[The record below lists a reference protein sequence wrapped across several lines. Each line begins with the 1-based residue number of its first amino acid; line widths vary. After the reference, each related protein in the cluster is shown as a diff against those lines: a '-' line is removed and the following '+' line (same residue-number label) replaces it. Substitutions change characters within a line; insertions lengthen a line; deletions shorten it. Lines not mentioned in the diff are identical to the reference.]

1 VDTRVRVVGP
11 LTVEHE
17 GRELAGAALG
27 GARERRLLA
36 ILACA
41 RGSTVTKE
49 ELAERLWDRPP
60 RDPAAGIDTAVS
72 LLRRALG
79 PAGAVIE
86 TQRPGYRLACGS
98 DLAEIDRL
106 EASGRA
112 EDALALLSGELLSG
126 EPVTEWVHEQ
136 RRELSRRRVEL
147 LVVAAHAAATRG
159 DDEVALA
166 RAGMAAEVDPLREDA
181 HREVIAALARLGR
194 DAEAL
199 RAYEHCRRVLREQLG
214 VGPAPETS
222 AVYEQVLAGGAP
234 GRAPAR
240 AASSAGPPDALPFL
254 GRQREL
260 ARLTA
265 PSSGCAVRAVLGE
278 PGIGKSRLIEEALTH
293 LPSER
298 TRVTKCFRL
307 VSPVPYAV
315 LSDLAPD
322 LAAGV
327 VGSAGPGT
335 TTALSPEAVAGRLAG
350 AWADDFHN
358 TPTTLVIDDLQ
369 WADEP
374 SLVALGLVLRRR
386 PRGLLVLAT
395 ARDGELPEHGA
406 ASQFLELAD
415 GMGALDSMVLGP
427 LEPQDLAPA
436 GFSFADWQ
444 RSGGHPLF
452 LTQLVRGGEGDLA
465 RLVLDRAAAAGS
477 GPLDVLRAAAVL
489 DRAASIDELA
499 AVAQLGA
506 EATRQ
511 AVDRLRAAGLVL
523 ESGGTW
529 RPRHDVIAELI
540 RADLTEA
547 SRRAW
552 HGRALKVVT
561 ASGASSAELAHQA
574 LAAGDA
580 EATLRHSLDAG
591 DRALAAFAN
600 REAADHYERAWRA
613 AEEEHGIGDV
623 TDRHRAVTG
632 RMRALIV
639 LGRTSEAEKMLEHL
653 PPTEGRAEAERLL
666 LQAECAWAAW
676 KPSRAITP
684 IRRALDIA
692 ERLADDELTGRVH
705 AFAANPYGSLGE
717 LDQASRHI
725 DAALSI
731 AARNGRQPPA
741 VVLYRLALIQHQKG
755 REEDALRT
763 LDRCRDAASDQ
774 HDERILVFE
783 RIVRSWA
790 LGALGRYGE
799 ALAALDDVAS
809 IGKGEEA
816 VARARVPN
824 TRASLLADLGLIDMA
839 LDADEESLEI
849 ARAHAGAAI
858 AEPQI
863 HTLLN
868 LAADHLHLGDPDRA
882 AACLEEVERLSGD
895 AEYARFR
902 YQNRLHW
909 VRGRLALE
917 GGDVDGALEQA
928 TLTSEMAVRYDAP
941 KYAVR
946 AELLRGWALARRST
960 ERTNAVEALR
970 AAARLAE
977 RHGFAALA
985 EQAHSSVASLKGS
998 DHHARRA
1005 QHWRAHIAGS
1015 VSGSLR
1021 DRLDRRS

>member
-1 VDTRVRVVGP
+1 MRVRVVGP
-11 LTVEHE
+11 LTVEHD

-41 RGSTVTKE
+41 RGSTVAKD

-60 RDPAAGIDTAVS
+60 RNSAAGIDTAVS

-79 PAGAVIE
+79 TAGAAVE
-86 TQRPGYRLACGS
+86 THRPGYRLACDS
-98 DLAEIDRL
+98 DLVEIDRL
-106 EASGRA
+106 EAGGRA
-112 EDALALLSGELLSG
+112 EDALALLADEFLAGEA
-126 EPVTEWVHEQ
+126 VTEWVHEQ

-147 LVVAAHAAATRG
+147 LVVAARAAAARG
-159 DDEVALA
+159 EDEAALA
-166 RAGMAAEVDPLREDA
+166 QAGMAAEVDPLREDA

-194 DAEAL
+194 SAEAL

-265 PSSGCAVRAVLGE
+265 PPSGCAVRAVLGE
-278 PGIGKSRLIEEALTH
+278 PGIGKSRLIEEALTG
-293 LPSER
+293 LASER

-307 VSPVPYAV
+307 VAPVPYAV
-315 LSDLAPD
+315 LADLAPD
-322 LAAGV
+322 LAAGAAAP
-327 VGSAGPGT
+327 GSRSAPKR
-335 TTALSPEAVAGRLAG
+335 ALSPEAAADRLAA
-350 AWADDFHN
+350 AWVEDVEQA
-358 TPTTLVIDDLQ
+358 PTTLVIDDLQ

-374 SLVALGLVLRRR
+374 SLVVLGLVLRRR
-386 PRGLLVLAT
+386 PPGLLVLAT
-395 ARDGELPEHGA
+395 ARDGELPAHGA
-406 ASQFLELAD
+406 ASQLLDLAR
-415 GMGALDSMVLGP
+415 GMSLLKTMLLGP
-427 LEPQDLAPA
+427 LDPEDLAPA

-452 LTQLVRGGEGDLA
+452 LTQLLRGGEGDLA

-477 GPLDVLRAAAVL
+477 DARDVLRAAAVL

-499 AVAQLGA
+499 AIAQLDA
-506 EATRQ
+506 RAARQ
-511 AVDRLRAAGLVL
+511 AAERLRAAGLVT
-523 ESGGTW
+523 ETGDAW
-529 RPRHDVIAELI
+529 RPRHDVIAELV
-540 RADLTEA
+540 RADLAATA
-547 SRRAW
+547 RRAW
-552 HGRALKVVT
+552 HGRALTVVA

-580 EATLRHSLDAG
+580 QATLRHSLDAA
-591 DRALAAFAN
+591 DQALAAFAN
-600 REAADHYERAWRA
+600 REAADHYQRAWSVAR
-613 AEEEHGIGDV
+613 EHGVGDAG
-623 TDRHRAVTG
+623 DQRRAVTG
-632 RMRALIV
+632 RTRALIV
-639 LGRTSEAEKMLEHL
+639 LGRTSEAEEMLAHL
-653 PPTEGRAEAERLL
+653 PPSEGRHEVERLML
-666 LQAECAWAAW
+666 EAECAWAAW
-676 KPSRAITP
+676 KPSRAIAPVT
-684 IRRALDIA
+684 RALTIA
-692 ERLADDELTGRVH
+692 EGIADDELTGRVH

-717 LDQASRHI
+717 LDRASEHI

-731 AARNGRQPPA
+731 AARNGLQPPA
-741 VVLYRLALIQHQKG
+741 VVLYRLGLIQHQKG
-755 REEDALRT
+755 HEQDALHT
-763 LDRCRDAASDQ
+763 LDRCRGAAGDQ

-790 LGALGRYGE
+790 LGALGHYGE

-816 VARARVPN
+816 VARARIPN

-849 ARAHAGAAI
+849 ARAHGGAAI

-868 LAADHLHLGDPDRA
+868 LATDHLHLGDPDRA
-882 AACLEEVERLSGD
+882 AACLAEAERLSVD

-909 VRGRLALE
+909 VRGQLALE
-917 GGDVDGALEQA
+917 AGDVDGALEQA
-928 TLTSEMAVRYDAP
+928 KFTVEMAARYGAP

-946 AELLRGWALARRST
+946 AELLRGAALARGSGTR
-960 ERTNAVEALR
+960 AGGVAALR

-985 EQAHSSVASLKGS
+985 QQAHRDIATLTGS

-1005 QHWRAHIAGS
+1005 QRWRARIAGS

-1021 DRLDRRS
+1021 YRLDRRS